1 MKLLGKSK
9 VMKHKVKPEITY
21 PLVRLPQS
29 EVDFA
34 GETAHIFK
42 TEYNGKP
49 VYVIALEED
58 LNCELK
64 VTQPEAKSDLEARIE
79 ALEKEVYKT
88 SKSENKDQKE
98 SGPGE
103 IRIRDLRRVKATS

>member
-29 EVDFA
+29 EIDFA

-42 TEYNGKP
+42 TEHNGKP

-64 VTQPEAKSDLEARIE
+64 VAQPKVISDLEARIE
-79 ALEKEVYKT
+79 TLEKKLNMFLE
-88 SKSENKDQKE
+88 SEK
-98 SGPGE
+98 
-103 IRIRDLRRVKATS
+103 

>member
-9 VMKHKVKPEITY
+9 IMKHKVKPEITY
-21 PLVRLPQS
+21 PLIRLQQS

-42 TEYNGKP
+42 TEINGKP
-49 VYVIALEED
+49 VYVISLDEE
-58 LNCELK
+58 LNCELR
-64 VTQPEAKSDLEARIE
+64 VTQPENKSDLELRLE

-88 SKSENKDQKE
+88 SKSEKKEETE
-98 SGPGE
+98 SGPAE
-103 IRIRDLRRVKATS
+103 IRTQDLRRVKATS

>member
-9 VMKHKVKPEITY
+9 VMKHRVKPEITY
-21 PLVRLPQS
+21 PLLRLPQS
-29 EVDFA
+29 EINLA

-49 VYVIALEED
+49 VYLIALEEE

-64 VTQPEAKSDLEARIE
+64 VTQPEVKSDLEARIE
-79 ALEKEVYKT
+79 ALEKEVYKD
-88 SKSENKDQKE
+88 SKSENKEETE
-98 SGPGE
+98 SGPAE
-103 IRIRDLRRVKATS
+103 IRTQDPRRVKAMS

>member
-29 EVDFA
+29 EINLA

-49 VYVIALEED
+49 VYVIALEEE

-64 VTQPEAKSDLEARIE
+64 VTQPDVKSDLEARLE
-79 ALEKEVYKT
+79 ALEKAIYKA
-88 SKSENKDQKE
+88 SKSEKKEEIE
-98 SGPGE
+98 SGPAE
-103 IRIRDLRRVKATS
+103 IRTQDPRRVKAMS